1 MNPRSD
7 RQNAARYA
15 DVAHQL
21 RVEAAAWANAAAL
34 LAPDP
39 LRYDTYAASVLIR
52 VRPLL
57 EQLAQIYSEIADG
70 PAGAQELCDTY
81 RSLVEHR
88 FDEASA

>member
-1 MNPRSD
+1 VNARSD

-34 LAPDP
+34 LTHDRQ
-39 LRYDTYAASVLIR
+39 RYDTYAEAVTNR

-57 EQLAQIYSEIADG
+57 EVLAAIYGEIADG